1 MSNKLVTVNR
11 KKHIYYGQRKC
22 CAIDYLESTA
32 KHTVIIIIRN
42 LVCSIKLLKVRST
55 NMPAEYRRNHK
66 VIVVH
71 SNENFLLL
79 AFKEIILQVLTLQS
93 FTGPIPPTFW
103 FH

>member
-1 MSNKLVTVNR
+1 
-11 KKHIYYGQRKC
+11 
-22 CAIDYLESTA
+22 
-32 KHTVIIIIRN
+32 
-42 LVCSIKLLKVRST
+42 
-55 NMPAEYRRNHK
+55 MPAEYRRNHK